1 MALALYADD
10 SSLILCRTS
19 IDLFCVCKL
28 LLAVHQYSDREMLTE
43 LSLLLSFIYFQSF
56 PDQYLSNNS
65 RINVCFDE
73 FVAGTSQIL
82 PLSLGEIRL
91 NKYSLRLC
99 HYKTTMKFH
108 QKLIGKRFAN
118 EK

>member
-56 PDQYLSNNS
+56 PD
-65 RINVCFDE
+65 
-73 FVAGTSQIL
+73 
-82 PLSLGEIRL
+82 
-91 NKYSLRLC
+91 
-99 HYKTTMKFH
+99 
-108 QKLIGKRFAN
+108 
-118 EK
+118 